1 MRTAE
6 INYRWYGHVP
16 ITTTLVAAIGILVLL
31 AAGIVF
37 GVGVWLAQKNTFDLL
52 RENANQVISADVNQI
67 KHYLKP
73 AEYQTQFIAEMISRG
88 EVDPLDRATF
98 RTILKGALAAAPQ
111 IESVVFVSGDFES
124 FGVSRITPAGK
135 SSLSILESSEVVNIK
150 ENMEMLLSGPVWL
163 PPIWHNMHQMTYI
176 SRAHPVEY
184 GGLVIGTLIAEVA
197 VKQLSKF
204 ISMDGFEAAG
214 NPFILYGLDHVLA
227 HRLMI
232 DGYSGLSTES
242 PLPRLDLFSDPIV
255 SSIWRSEE
263 RSETEKHMLEGPDTH
278 VAEVSGQEYV
288 FIFKTL
294 MDFGTEPMI
303 VGAYFLSSDLPA
315 EIKRMTAS
323 LIAGLSVLLLSLITA
338 MYLGQRIARPIVRF
352 STAANRIRDLDVSK
366 VEELPDSMFREL
378 SDQAVAFNAML
389 RALRWFERYV
399 PKNIVEQLI
408 RHGDFDD
415 SVSDARQ
422 ITVMFTDMV
431 GFSAVSEGMRA
442 EQVAAFV
449 NHHFSI
455 VVQCIENEGGT
466 VDKFMGDAVMAYWQN
481 NEEQGHSAE
490 RACRAA
496 LAISAAIRLDNQ
508 RRQLQNDPPIG
519 IRIGIHSGM
528 ATVGNIGT
536 PGRLNY
542 TIIGDTVNIG
552 QRLEQLGK
560 KIYPSET
567 DVSILISANTAEK
580 LSSKFTTIAAGSHRL
595 QGRNTDVDVFRLE

>member
-1 MRTAE
+1 
-6 INYRWYGHVP
+6 
-16 ITTTLVAAIGILVLL
+16 
-31 AAGIVF
+31 
-37 GVGVWLAQKNTFDLL
+37 
-52 RENANQVISADVNQI
+52 
-67 KHYLKP
+67 
-73 AEYQTQFIAEMISRG
+73 
-88 EVDPLDRATF
+88 
-98 RTILKGALAAAPQ
+98 
-111 IESVVFVSGDFES
+111 
-124 FGVSRITPAGK
+124 
-135 SSLSILESSEVVNIK
+135 
-150 ENMEMLLSGPVWL
+150 
-163 PPIWHNMHQMTYI
+163 
-176 SRAHPVEY
+176 
-184 GGLVIGTLIAEVA
+184 
-197 VKQLSKF
+197 
-204 ISMDGFEAAG
+204 
-214 NPFILYGLDHVLA
+214 
-227 HRLMI
+227 
-232 DGYSGLSTES
+232 
-242 PLPRLDLFSDPIV
+242 
-255 SSIWRSEE
+255 
-263 RSETEKHMLEGPDTH
+263 
-278 VAEVSGQEYV
+278 
-288 FIFKTL
+288 
-294 MDFGTEPMI
+294 
-303 VGAYFLSSDLPA
+303 
-315 EIKRMTAS
+315 
-323 LIAGLSVLLLSLITA
+323 
-338 MYLGQRIARPIVRF
+338 
-352 STAANRIRDLDVSK
+352 
-366 VEELPDSMFREL
+366 
-378 SDQAVAFNAML
+378 
-389 RALRWFERYV
+389 
-399 PKNIVEQLI
+399 LI